1 MNPRLVTAAAALLVA
16 VMILVRVGPLTL
28 SGIDA
33 ACYARIA
40 EDLASRPFSTWLDV
54 QWMEGSF
61 YEHPP
66 LGLWLEG
73 AWFSIFG
80 STAASAV
87 WLARLYA
94 ALLALVV
101 WWGARGL
108 AGPLEAAFSLA
119 GLATLASFQ
128 RETQNPM
135 LEAPLGLACAVA
147 LVCCMRLPSSRRWVF
162 GFVLAATAAVWIKG
176 IVAFALGIGVLW
188 AWGRGASWRR
198 VLAALSLWVA
208 LVGITA
214 ALFEALRGAQG
225 LGPYLEPYL
234 RKHVLVAFAEG
245 RHNVSPS
252 PWFHLPTL
260 VRWHLSA
267 LIALPLLAWRWRS
280 MRVESRQLAM
290 LGVAWVIAV
299 VLPFSLA
306 QQKSE
311 WHINVLIPG
320 AAWLL
325 GATLAA
331 LPTLMLRAA
340 PWVLFASCAV
350 WGALESRGT
359 SAGNQRQL
367 AINALTTT
375 PADLHGAA
383 VANCAA
389 LTPWVAGHLFAF
401 HWKGVPV
408 GCEEPAPWRFDGVAL
423 QGPFQK

>member
-1 MNPRLVTAAAALLVA
+1 MTRLVTAAAAALVG
-16 VMILVRVGPLTL
+16 VMILGRVGPLTL

-40 EDLASRPFSTWLDV
+40 EDLAARPFTTWLDV
-54 QWMEGSF
+54 QWMEGRF

-73 AWFSIFG
+73 LWFSLFG
-80 STAASAV
+80 STAGAAV
-87 WLARLYA
+87 WLARVYA
-94 ALLALVV
+94 ALTALVV

-108 AGPLEAAFSLA
+108 AGPLEGALSLA

-147 LVCCMRLPSSRRWVF
+147 LVCCMRLSTSRTWVF
-162 GFVLAATAAVWIKG
+162 GFVVAATAAVWIKG
-176 IVAFALGIGVLW
+176 IVAFALGVGLLW
-188 AWGRGASWRR
+188 AWGRGTSWRR
-198 VLAALSLWVA
+198 ALAALAGWVA
-208 LVGITA
+208 LVGVTVVA
-214 ALFEALRGAQG
+214 FEALRSAQG

-245 RHNVSPS
+245 RHNRSPS

-267 LIALPLLAWRWRS
+267 LIALPLLAWRWRT
-280 MRVESRQLAM
+280 MRSEARQLAL
-290 LGVAWVIAV
+290 LGVAWVVAV

-331 LPTLMLRAA
+331 LPALLIRAA
-340 PWVLFASCAV
+340 PFLLAASCLG
-350 WGALESRGT
+350 WGAIEARGT
-359 SAGNQRQL
+359 WSGNHRQL
-367 AINALTTT
+367 ALNALTTT
-375 PADLHGAA
+375 PANLHGAT
-383 VANCAA
+383 VANCTP

-401 HWKGVPV
+401 HWKATPV
-408 GCEEPAPWRFDGVAL
+408 GCDEPAAWRFDGVAL